1 MSLCVV
7 HFSVSVVSV
16 CVCLVI
22 HVLFMPNVSMFL
34 SLGSCLPFLF
44 FIPVS
49 FSDGRSSSKA
59 VQEEKEAPPLD
70 PTQSCKG
77 RFQVGGIILIFSM
90 PISLKPQCNLDS

>member
-1 MSLCVV
+1 MSLCDV
-7 HFSVSVVSV
+7 HFSVSIAFV

-34 SLGSCLPFLF
+34 SLGPCLPFLF

-49 FSDGRSSSKA
+49 LSDGRQA
-59 VQEEKEAPPLD
+59 VQEEKEAPLLN

-77 RFQVGGIILIFSM
+77 RFQVGEIVLISVFA
-90 PISLKPQCNLDS
+90 N